1 MEQIVTAAM
10 AAMLAFFGFNADFT
24 EENVVSDE
32 EEYVTTDYGY
42 YEDYYR
48 EAYYEDYDYCEY
60 IPPYDADDGIDPSEF
75 QYLGVVEDGDTTYTW
90 YSENVLPGGGLDDL
104 NENGRHV
111 DESGFVVDGDGYI
124 AVASS
129 DHEMGEIVE
138 TPWGE
143 GKVYDT
149 GCAEGAVDVYTAW

>member
-1 MEQIVTAAM
+1 MQQLITAAM
-10 AAMLAFFGFNADFT
+10 AALMAYFGASDVLAA
-24 EENVVSDE
+24 EEVVS
-32 EEYVTTDYGY
+32 EEYYDVTADYGY
-42 YEDYYR
+42 YEEYY
-48 EAYYEDYDYCEY
+48 
-60 IPPYDADDGIDPSEF
+60 PPYDADDGIDPSEF

-90 YSENVLPGGGLDDL
+90 YSEQVLPGGGLDDL

-111 DESGFVVDGDGYI
+111 DSDGFVVDGDGYI

-129 DHEMGEIVE
+129 DYEVGTVVD